1 MVPFWGSEGVGRAFS
16 ALCGVL
22 GVTPHHADSTYSS
35 PMTHVMDTFDYDK
48 EFSEW
53 VYIREQ
59 TEAAL
64 ISSSPASPS
73 YLTPS
78 VASFNTGT
86 IKDLHGNSN
95 VNGDIIFSLPEHI
108 ILTVFHYSSTDPYAA
123 YRYVFLVLNAV
134 LTLV

>member
-1 MVPFWGSEGVGRAFS
+1 
-16 ALCGVL
+16 
-22 GVTPHHADSTYSS
+22 
-35 PMTHVMDTFDYDK
+35 MDNTFDYDK

-59 TEAAL
+59 TESAL

-86 IKDLHGNSN
+86 IKDLHGILN

-108 ILTVFHYSSTDPYAA
+108 ILTVLRYSSTDPYAA
-123 YRYVFLVLNAV
+123 YRYVFLVLTV
-134 LTLV
+134 LLAPLS